1 MALTGIPKQKVLA
14 TVVKLLEI
22 TKIRVENEEYAQT
35 NKSFGLTTMREPP
48 MSFGHA
54 ARSRSV
60 PAGLTEE
67 LR

>member
-22 TKIRVENEEYAQT
+22 TKIRVGNEEYAQT

-48 MSFGHA
+48 S
-54 ARSRSV
+54 
-60 PAGLTEE
+60 EE